1 MSYGG
6 SMPGFVKLQ
15 PGRYELYCSVGNGA
29 HKQAGMRGDDHGDGR
44 RVGTVFHY

>member
-1 MSYGG
+1 
-6 SMPGFVKLQ
+6 MPGFVKLQ
-15 PGRYELYCSVGNGA
+15 PGRYELYCPVGNGA